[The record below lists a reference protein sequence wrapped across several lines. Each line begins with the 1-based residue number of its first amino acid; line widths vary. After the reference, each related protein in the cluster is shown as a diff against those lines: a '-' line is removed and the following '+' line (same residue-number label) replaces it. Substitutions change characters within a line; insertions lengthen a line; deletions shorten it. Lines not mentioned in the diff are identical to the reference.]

1 MARTGSIR
9 ERRDGARDSLSRP
22 RCFEI
27 EYGCSAAR
35 RAGAASQTT
44 FGIWTVDNALTDLR
58 QTLDRLG
65 YVVVPHGD
73 HLCVRLPLAASVRV
87 YSSGGRLRLVSRF
100 GPFGRMTAVLVT
112 GAVGVAALAAALVT
126 LGLGPAALVV
136 GFLGLVGLA
145 HDGYRFVLTESC
157 MTRLQQL
164 LIDGHH
170 RAAAAAVTFDGRRLT
185 TAAPGQVG
193 GDHGVDVGAKPGGRV
208 AVPID
213 RPGDE

>member
-1 MARTGSIR
+1 MMDKDLA
-9 ERRDGARDSLSRP
+9 E
-22 RCFEI
+22 
-27 EYGCSAAR
+27 
-35 RAGAASQTT
+35 
-44 FGIWTVDNALTDLR
+44 LR

-87 YSSGGRLRLVSRF
+87 YSSSGRWRLVSRF
-100 GPFGRMTAVLVT
+100 GPFGRTTGVLAT
-112 GAVGVAALAAALVT
+112 GALSVAAVAGALALLAPPVALV
-126 LGLGPAALVV
+126 A

-157 MTRLQQL
+157 ATRLQQL
-164 LIDGHH
+164 LIDG
-170 RAAAAAVTFDGRRLT
+170 RRQPGVSGETFDGRRLT
-185 TAAPGQVG
+185 ASPPRQVG
-193 GDHGVDVGAKPGGRV
+193 GEHGIDVGAKPGGRV

>member
-1 MARTGSIR
+1 M
-9 ERRDGARDSLSRP
+9 EL
-22 RCFEI
+22 I
-27 EYGCSAAR
+27 E
-35 RAGAASQTT
+35 
-44 FGIWTVDNALTDLR
+44 LR

-87 YSSGGRLRLVSRF
+87 YSSNGRLRLVSHF

-112 GAVGVAALAAALVT
+112 GVVGVAALAGTLTT

-136 GFLGLVGLA
+136 AFLAVVGLA

-157 MTRLQQL
+157 VTRLQQL
-164 LIDGHH
+164 LIDRQLG
-170 RAAAAAVTFDGRRLT
+170 AGVAGAEGRRLT
-185 TAAPGQVG
+185 AAAPRQVG
-193 GDHGVDVGAKPGGRV
+193 GDHGVDVGAKPGSRV

>member
-1 MARTGSIR
+1 M
-9 ERRDGARDSLSRP
+9 DSTL
-22 RCFEI
+22 I
-27 EYGCSAAR
+27 E
-35 RAGAASQTT
+35 
-44 FGIWTVDNALTDLR
+44 LR

-87 YSSGGRLRLVSRF
+87 YSSNGRLRLVSRF
-100 GPFGRMTAVLVT
+100 GPFGRMTGVLAT
-112 GAVGVAALAAALVT
+112 AAVGVAALAGT
-126 LGLGPAALVV
+126 LAMIGLGPVALVV
-136 GFLGLVGLA
+136 GFLAVVGLA

-164 LIDGHH
+164 LIDG
-170 RAAAAAVTFDGRRLT
+170 AAAGAYGFDGRRLT
-185 TAAPGQVG
+185 AAAPVQVG
-193 GDHGVDVGAKPGGRV
+193 GEHGVDVGAKPGGRV